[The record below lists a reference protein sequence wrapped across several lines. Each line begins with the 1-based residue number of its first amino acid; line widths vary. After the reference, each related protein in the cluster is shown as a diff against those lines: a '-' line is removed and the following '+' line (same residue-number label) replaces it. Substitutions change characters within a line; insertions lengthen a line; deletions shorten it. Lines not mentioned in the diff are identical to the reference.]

1 MLLAGDL
8 GGTKT
13 LLGLFERAEP
23 RPRPFDVREFVTL
36 DYDGLPSMIEQFV
49 ATSPAPTEAIE
60 AACFGVAGPIHHQ
73 TADLTNVPWRVSA
86 ADITARLGLSRLWL
100 LNDVEAMAWSLP
112 LLTDEETAVLQRGR
126 PSPGTVA
133 LVTAGTGLGQA
144 LLHRVDGRVFPIAS
158 EGGHADFAA
167 RTDQEIGL
175 LRALR
180 ERFGRVDVERVVSGP
195 GLANVAWFTH
205 DGPCPLLPEGTD
217 PADVPAFVS
226 TAGMSGECEACRE
239 ALDLFVRAFGST
251 AGNLA
256 VQAVARGGLF
266 IGGGIPPKILP
277 ALQDGRFMDAFLSK
291 PPMEDLLEAVP
302 VRVILNAHTGLIGA
316 SVYASQMH

>member
-1 MLLAGDL
+1 M
-8 GGTKT
+8 
-13 LLGLFERAEP
+13 P
-23 RPRPFDVREFVTL
+23 RPQNAAGLPPQAARPQALDVREFVTQEF
-36 DYDGLPSMIEQFV
+36 DGLPSMIEHFV
-49 ATSPAPTEAIE
+49 ATSAAPGEAIE
-60 AACFGVAGPIHHQ
+60 AACIGVAGPIQEQ
-73 TADLTNVPWRVSA
+73 TAVLTNVPWRV
-86 ADITARLGLSRLWL
+86 TASGIRDRLALSRLRL

-112 LLTDEETAVLQRGR
+112 LLTEDETAVLQRGR
-126 PSPGTVA
+126 AADGAVA

-144 LLHRVDGRVFPIAS
+144 LLHRVGGRLVPLPS

-167 RTDQEIGL
+167 RTDREIAL
-175 LRALR
+175 LRELR

-205 DGPCPLLPEGTD
+205 GGRCPLLPEDAD
-217 PADVPAFVS
+217 PVDVPAYVS
-226 TAGMSGECEACRE
+226 SAGMTGECAACGD

-277 ALQDGRFMDAFLSK
+277 ALQDGRFIEAFLSK
-291 PPMEDLLEAVP
+291 APMEALLEAVP
-302 VRVILNAHTGLIGA
+302 VRVILNPHAGLIGA
-316 SVYASQMH
+316 SVFASLME